1 MNDDEQK
8 EEADVLSKQID
19 NIKKQIKELET
30 LQFQLE
36 K

>member
-1 MNDDEQK
+1 MNNEKQK

-19 NIKKQIKELET
+19 SIKKQVKELET

>member
-1 MNDDEQK
+1 MTDESKK
-8 EEADVLSKQID
+8 EEADVLSKQI
-19 NIKKQIKELET
+19 NSLKKQIKELET